1 MARQRR
7 GTTSNAASRAS
18 SGGGSVDS
26 GLRRAA
32 ATLER
37 LSARINAS
45 FRPLAQMAN
54 TVATAYANIARSTGR
69 IAASLRS
76 AAESMK
82 QLASYKPP
90 ASGPT
95 AGGAA
100 ASVATGAATGVAESA
115 AALASTA
122 ALPKLWAMLAGSS
135 ASVATTTAAS
145 ATAISASAGVS
156 STLSSMLASSAS
168 AAGGVLAALG
178 PVLPIVLAI
187 GAAGVAIY
195 TVWKELDQIW
205 PGIVGDLAAAAKW
218 LVELGA
224 ATARL
229 VNPWTYIKGAVNL
242 VGRAIGAV
250 RDGVVATAGAVQ
262 SLLVGAANAAV
273 SAWAKLSGL
282 VTATASRV
290 ASAARTTG
298 AALATMGTVASS
310 AVAAARD
317 VLAGMLE
324 KLAYAGV
331 VVAGLGAAIVGPL
344 TMAAQRFGEAGD
356 AVDRLAKRAGASA
369 EAMSEWAY
377 IAELTGVST
386 TELADAISK
395 VGGEKAFEELVYEI
409 ASIEDP
415 LQRAAVA
422 KDEFGDGWKSL
433 MPLFAQGADGLN
445 AMSREANALG
455 LTFSGPAASSA
466 SALARSYQLLRDG
479 LQGLWQTVGQ
489 AVAPAIEDWNQL
501 LVGAIKGAVAWA
513 KANQPLI
520 AQVFRVA
527 EAAAT
532 AGAAVA
538 AIASTIMPAI
548 PLVLGLATAAAAG
561 GAVWGKYGQSIMAV
575 VGPIITSVQELYA
588 EVERVFGGIGDAIR
602 AGELELAVQI
612 AWLGVQTAWAAGLQS
627 LADMTGGA
635 LGGILDALASG
646 DWQSAGEQA
655 WAQVQIIFEQ
665 GMSTIEQL
673 WADLKIG
680 IDGVVTHVRQAWNT
694 ALDSIASQLDRLI
707 AKTAQMLGAVASYDV
722 TGGAAKA
729 AEALNGIGTMR
740 SDATGANAALG
751 AVSDERR
758 KMIQADAAAAKEA
771 RDGRIAG
778 LQQQSGAMAASA
790 GRSVDPVVSDL
801 QKRLDDA
808 LANAAALRAEAD
820 ARSKDAALK
829 IEKRIQDGGAE
840 GLKRSSSGTTFSA
853 SALVAMGGKGPSKME
868 QIGQQQLVKMDKQ
881 IEKLDE
887 IKKAG
892 ALEFVA

>member
-1 MARQRR
+1 MA
-7 GTTSNAASRAS
+7 S
-18 SGGGSVDS
+18 
-26 GLRRAA
+26 
-32 ATLER
+32 
-37 LSARINAS
+37 
-45 FRPLAQMAN
+45 

-82 QLASYKPP
+82 QLASYRPP

-100 ASVATGAATGVAESA
+100 ASVATGAASGVAESA

-156 STLSSMLASSAS
+156 STLSTMLASSAS

-205 PGIVGDLAAAAKW
+205 PGIAGDLAAAAKW
-218 LVELGA
+218 LGSIA
-224 ATARL
+224 MWTISL
-229 VNPWTYIKGAVNL
+229 VNPWTYFKAAVGL
-242 VGRAIGAV
+242 VSRAIG
-250 RDGVVATAGAVQ
+250 GVKDAIVGTANAART
-262 SLLVGAANAAV
+262 LLVGAANAAV
-273 SAWAKLSGL
+273 AAWHKLSGL
-282 VTATASRV
+282 VTATAARV
-290 ASAARTTG
+290 ASVARAAG
-298 AALATMGTVASS
+298 AALSAMGS
-310 AVAAARD
+310 AAAAGLGAARD
-317 VLAGMLE
+317 ATAALLE
-324 KLAYAGV
+324 RLAYAGI

-344 TMAAQRFGEAGD
+344 TIAAQRFGEAGD
-356 AVDRLAKRAGASA
+356 AADRMAKRAGVSV
-369 EAMSEWAY
+369 EMMSELAY
-377 IAELTGVST
+377 VADRVGVST
-386 TELADAISK
+386 DALADAIANA
-395 VGGEKAFEELVYEI
+395 GGEQNFQVLVDQV
-409 ASIEDP
+409 AAIEDP
-415 LQRAAVA
+415 LARATAA
-422 KDEFGDGWKSL
+422 EKAFGAAGKAL
-433 MPLFAQGADGLN
+433 LPLFDQGPRGLA
-445 AMSREANALG
+445 AMRDEANALG
-455 LTFSGPAASSA
+455 LTFSGPAAASA

-489 AVAPAIEDWNQL
+489 AVGPAIEDWNQL
-501 LVGAIKGAVAWA
+501 LVGAIKGAVSWA

-527 EAAAT
+527 EAAAM
-532 AGAAVA
+532 AGTAVA

-561 GAVWGKYGQSIMAV
+561 GAAWSRYGQSIMAV
-575 VGPIITSVQELYA
+575 VGPIIAKVQELYA

-612 AWLGVQTAWAAGLQS
+612 AWLGAQTAWTAGLSS
-627 LADMTGGA
+627 LASVTSDAM
-635 LGGILDALASG
+635 GGILNALAAG

-655 WAQVQIIFEQ
+655 WSQVQIVFEQ

-694 ALDSIASQLDRLI
+694 ALDAIAAQLDRLI
-707 AKTAQMLGAVASYDV
+707 VKTSQMLGAVASYDV

-729 AEALNGIGTMR
+729 AEALNGMGTMR
-740 SDATGANAALG
+740 SDASGANAALG
-751 AVSDERR
+751 SQADERR
-758 KMIQADAAAAKEA
+758 KAIQADAAAAKES
-771 RDGRIAG
+771 RESRIEDLRSQAGGLAVQAAQTVDPVMAG
-778 LQQQSGAMAASA
+778 LQQ
-790 GRSVDPVVSDL
+790 
-801 QKRLDDA
+801 RLDDA
-808 LANAAALRAEAD
+808 LKKAAALRAQAD

-829 IEKRIQDGGAE
+829 IGGKIQEGGVE
-840 GLKRSSSGTTFSA
+840 GVKRSSSGTTFSA
-853 SALVAMGGKGPSKME
+853 AALVAMGGKGPSKME

-881 IEKLDE
+881 IEQLGE

-892 ALEFVA
+892 AMEFVA